1 MTGFRGQFEAIL
13 ASLSFGIAPIFAKK
27 GYLSGL
33 HPLAGIAI
41 AISTGLLVNILFVL
55 FSGEFKRLASTK
67 RQGLFFALLAG
78 GCNTVAVVTY
88 FWAVAIGKVALVVP
102 ITCTYPLFTLLAAYA
117 FLRKSE
123 ALDLWTAAGTLLI
136 VGGII
141 LTV

>member
-1 MTGFRGQFEAIL
+1 MSRFRGQLEAIL
-13 ASLSFGIAPIFAKK
+13 ASLSFGMAPVFAKK

-33 HPLAGIAI
+33 HPLSGIVI
-41 AISTGLLVNILFVL
+41 AISTGLLVNILFVVAT
-55 FSGEFKRLASTK
+55 GEWKAVASTK
-67 RQGLFFALLAG
+67 RHGLFFAVIAG
-78 GCNTVAVVTY
+78 ACNTVAVLTY

-102 ITCTYPLFTLLAAYA
+102 ITCTYPLFTLVVAYV

-123 ALDLWTAAGTLLI
+123 AIDRWTAIGTVLI